1 MALKIYEVEFADLK
15 QAYFRCTS
23 RISGTRYSAPLNGRL
38 VNSIPRTG

>member
-23 RISGTRYSAPLNGRL
+23 RVGFPALATLHL
-38 VNSIPRTG
+38 